1 MAKEIRGHA
10 MPDPKVYVP
19 TPQDPEPN
27 QSGGTVPWASQGGG
41 SGPNQGPGFAFD
53 AEQLGRM
60 AETWENL
67 AERFRNA
74 SRNARLLMEANGAG
88 SEYASAG
95 NAEMIRSSGKA
106 LLETLE
112 ERMKYCQTM
121 ADKFSDAG
129 AAYGTA
135 EEGATTEVRKHGG
148 KY

>member
-1 MAKEIRGHA
+1 

-19 TPQDPEPN
+19 TPQDPAPN
-27 QSGGTVPWASQGGG
+27 QSGGTVPWASQAGG
-41 SGPNQGPGFAFD
+41 SGPNTGPGFAFD

-88 SEYASAG
+88 IEYASTG
-95 NAEMIRSSGKA
+95 NAKMIRSSGKA

-121 ADKFSDAG
+121 ADKFSAAG